1 MRHGEGQRGRG
12 VSTGSPRSTW
22 SPKQV
27 ILGLFG
33 RNRPRDH
40 VSMFSDSQVPRPRH
54 PPASRSFSND
64 SAMTLGETGPQLPTW
79 GGAERPG
86 LLREWTQSG
95 PATQTLRFFYFELFK
110 LYFHD
115 ISSLVLCKLK

>member
-1 MRHGEGQRGRG
+1 MRHGARGQRGRG
-12 VSTGSPRSTW
+12 VSTGSPRSTG

-27 ILGLFG
+27 ILGLLG

-40 VSMFSDSQVPRPRH
+40 VSLFSDSQVPRPRH
-54 PPASRSFSND
+54 PPAFRSFSND

-86 LLREWTQSG
+86 LPGNGHRVALPHKRSVSFILNYLNFIFMTS
-95 PATQTLRFFYFELFK
+95 AVLFFV
-110 LYFHD
+110 H
-115 ISSLVLCKLK
+115 